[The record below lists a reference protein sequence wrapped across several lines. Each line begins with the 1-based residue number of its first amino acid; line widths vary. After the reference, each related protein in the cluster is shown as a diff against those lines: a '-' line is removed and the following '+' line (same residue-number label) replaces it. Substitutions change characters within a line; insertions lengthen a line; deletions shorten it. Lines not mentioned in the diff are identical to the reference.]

1 MDTLNVGMKDTLEWE
16 VTERLTTTRGEFKVF
31 STPSM
36 CLLAEMASHK
46 LAAPHLK
53 AGQGQV
59 GLTINIRHM
68 APTPLGKMVRAET
81 ELVKGLGFTGKSL
94 VNPRQITVVHEVF
107 RPKPGE
113 IEHALEVLEAIKK
126 AREMGTGVISLRGR
140 MVDAPVVK
148 RAARTIRTAVAFG
161 MLDYELSD
169 EVIHGHE

>member
-1 MDTLNVGMKDTLEWE
+1 MDTLKIGMKDTLEWE

-59 GLTINIRHM
+59 GLTITIRHM

-81 ELVKGLGFTGKSL
+81 ELVEIDRRRLKFR
-94 VNPRQITVVHEVF
+94 VQIFDDVEQVGDVTHERFVIDVDKYTE
-107 RPKPGE
+107 R
-113 IEHALEVLEAIKK
+113 LRKK
-126 AREMGTGVISLRGR
+126 ING
-140 MVDAPVVK
+140 
-148 RAARTIRTAVAFG
+148 
-161 MLDYELSD
+161 
-169 EVIHGHE
+169 